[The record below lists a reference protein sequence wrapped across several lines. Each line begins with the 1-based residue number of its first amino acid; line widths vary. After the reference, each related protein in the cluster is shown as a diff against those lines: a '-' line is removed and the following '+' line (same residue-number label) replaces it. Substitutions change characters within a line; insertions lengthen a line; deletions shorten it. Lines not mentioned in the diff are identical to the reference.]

1 MITEDED
8 GTIVKDSEIEALAIC
23 AQAYEPLSLEERRRV
38 SDYLS
43 RRYIYPLEALER
55 AQKAADR

>member
-8 GTIVKDSEIEALAIC
+8 GTIVKDSEIEA
-23 AQAYEPLSLEERRRV
+23 LSLEERRRV